1 MREHSSVKYSGL
13 VVVALALASG
23 CSPSAEP
30 VVLETPVPVSAGSTT
45 NPVPEP
51 TPEPVLD
58 QPRHRLVVSGGRV
71 LRTTVL
77 DGDDIGDD
85 IGDVPTAVLRRLVYQ
100 CSDEVT
106 FAVRI
111 AGNTLQVFPPGIDKS
126 YVSLTRT
133 FTEVGVRYVAMG
145 ADFRGN
151 GDLATLQVGADRY
164 VDCVSNPA
172 AEVWGT
178 MQPTSTR

>member
-13 VVVALALASG
+13 VVAALVLASG
-23 CSPSAEP
+23 CSRSAEP
-30 VVLETPVPVSAGSTT
+30 LVLETPEPASAGSTT
-45 NPVPEP
+45 NPIPEP
-51 TPEPVLD
+51 PPVLD
-58 QPRHRLVVSGGRV
+58 PPRHRLEVSGGRV
-71 LRTTVL
+71 LITTTT
-77 DGDDIGDD
+77 DND

-133 FTEVGVRYVAMG
+133 FTQVGVRYVAMG

-151 GDLATLQVGADRY
+151 GDLATLQIGRDRY

-178 MQPTSTR
+178 VQPNATR

>member
-1 MREHSSVKYSGL
+1 MREHSSVKYSSP
-13 VVVALALASG
+13 VVVALLLASG
-23 CSPSAEP
+23 CSRSEAP
-30 VVLETPVPVSAGSTT
+30 VVLETPEPVSAGSTT

-71 LRTTVL
+71 LRATAL
-77 DGDDIGDD
+77 DDDD

-151 GDLATLQVGADRY
+151 GDLATLQIGRDRY
-164 VDCVSNPA
+164 IDCVSNPA
-172 AEVWGT
+172 AQVWGT
-178 MQPTSTR
+178 VQPSATR

>member
-1 MREHSSVKYSGL
+1 MSERSSVQYSGL
-13 VVVALALASG
+13 VVVALVIASG
-23 CSPSAEP
+23 CSPDQEP
-30 VVLETPVPVSAGSTT
+30 VVAETAVRETPEPAIPGSTT

-51 TPEPVLD
+51 VLD
-58 QPRHRLVVSGGRV
+58 LPRGLVVSEGQV
-71 LRTTVL
+71 LRTRAA
-77 DGDDIGDD
+77 DDDDIGT
-85 IGDVPTAVLRRLVYQ
+85 VPTKVMRRLVYQ

-111 AGNTLQVFPPGIDKS
+111 AGNRLEVFPPGVDRS
-126 YVSLTRT
+126 YVALTRMPS
-133 FTEVGVRYVAMG
+133 EVGVRYTAPN

-151 GDLATLQVGADRY
+151 GDLATLQIGRDRY

-178 MQPTSTR
+178 VQPSATR

>member
-1 MREHSSVKYSGL
+1 MREHSSVKCSSLIVAAL
-13 VVVALALASG
+13 VLAGG
-23 CSPSAEP
+23 CSRSEEP
-30 VVLETPVPVSAGSTT
+30 VVLETPEPASVGLTT
-45 NPVPEP
+45 NPIPEP
-51 TPEPVLD
+51 IPDPALD
-58 QPRHRLVVSGGRV
+58 PPRQRLVVSGGV
-71 LRTTVL
+71 LRASST
-77 DGDDIGDD
+77 DDDD

-111 AGNTLQVFPPGIDKS
+111 AGNRIEVFPPGISKS
-126 YVSLTRT
+126 YVSLTRIPT
-133 FTEVGVRYVAMG
+133 DVGVRYVAMG

-151 GDLATLQVGADRY
+151 GDLATLQVGRDRY

-178 MQPTSTR
+178 VQPTITR

>member
-1 MREHSSVKYSGL
+1 MREHSSVKCSSL
-13 VVVALALASG
+13 VVAALVLASG
-23 CSPSAEP
+23 CSPSEKP
-30 VVLETPVPVSAGSTT
+30 VALETPEPASAEPTT
-45 NPVPEP
+45 SPIPEP
-51 TPEPVLD
+51 TPQPVLD
-58 QPRHRLVVSGGRV
+58 PPRQSLVVSAGRV
-71 LRTTVL
+71 LRTTPP
-77 DGDDIGDD
+77 DNDN
-85 IGDVPTAVLRRLVYQ
+85 IGDVPTAALRRLVYQ

-111 AGNTLQVFPPGIDKS
+111 AGNRLHVFPPGIDKS

-178 MQPTSTR
+178 VQPTATR

>member
-1 MREHSSVKYSGL
+1 MRKHRLGKYSGL
-13 VVVALALASG
+13 IVAALMLGNG
-23 CSPSAEP
+23 CWRSEEP
-30 VVLETPVPVSAGSTT
+30 AVGETPQPASASSATT
-45 NPVPEP
+45 PISEP
-51 TPEPVLD
+51 TPDPVRDL
-58 QPRHRLVVSGGRV
+58 PRQGLVVSNGRV
-71 LRTTVL
+71 LRPHTA
-77 DGDDIGDD
+77 DGDE

-111 AGNTLQVFPPGIDKS
+111 AGDRIEVFPPGISKS
-126 YVSLTRT
+126 YVSLTRIPT
-133 FTEVGVRYVAMG
+133 DVGVRYVAMG

-178 MQPTSTR
+178 VEPTITR

>member
-1 MREHSSVKYSGL
+1 MRERSSVKYSGL
-13 VVVALALASG
+13 VVALVLASG
-23 CSPSAEP
+23 CSPSEEP
-30 VVLETPVPVSAGSTT
+30 VVLETPEPAIANSTT
-45 NPVPEP
+45 NPIPEP
-51 TPEPVLD
+51 IPAPVLD
-58 QPRHRLVVSGGRV
+58 LPRKRLFVSAEV
-71 LRTTVL
+71 LRTRPT
-77 DGDDIGDD
+77 DDDD

-111 AGNTLQVFPPGIDKS
+111 AGNRLEVFPPGIDKS
-126 YVSLTRT
+126 YVALTRIP
-133 FTEVGVRYVAMG
+133 TEVGVRYTAPN

-151 GDLATLQVGADRY
+151 GDLATLQIGRDRY

-178 MQPTSTR
+178 VQSSATR

>member
-1 MREHSSVKYSGL
+1 MREHSSVKCSSL
-13 VVVALALASG
+13 VIAALVLASG
-23 CSPSAEP
+23 CSPSEKP
-30 VVLETPVPVSAGSTT
+30 VALETPEPASAEPTT
-45 NPVPEP
+45 NPM
-51 TPEPVLD
+51 
-58 QPRHRLVVSGGRV
+58 VSGGRV
-71 LRTTVL
+71 VSTTVP
-77 DGDDIGDD
+77 DGGD
-85 IGDVPTAVLRRLVYQ
+85 IGDVPTKVMPRLVYQ

-111 AGNTLQVFPPGIDKS
+111 AGNTLHVFPPGIDKS

-151 GDLATLQVGADRY
+151 GDLATLQIGRDRY

-172 AEVWGT
+172 AQVWGT
-178 MQPTSTR
+178 VQPSATR